1 MSKRSSRIDPKK
13 LIEPPTYTM
22 HRLVERHMEETGEQ
36 DYTKALMQ
44 VVAQPE
50 NLDLLIECQ
59 RWGRRLSGH
68 E

>member
-1 MSKRSSRIDPKK
+1 MSKKINPKR

-22 HRLVERHMEETGEQ
+22 HRLVERYMQENGMPPE
-36 DYTKALMQ
+36 DYTKALMA

-59 RWGRRLSGH
+59 RWGRRLAGH